1 MLLHGMRDEVRGQ
14 RMGSWTWTLT
24 FLVGPHADMYLPG
37 PPPPYFTHQ
46 RRRAAWPGE
55 ALLYVRLLANP
66 YPNPNPDTDPYQV
79 GTSADVYFTYQRR
92 GAVCVPTQDKFI
104 PPLFLIAT
112 AIVNGSHG
120 MSFAHKGGLVG
131 RALIDFVRVRVMASV
146 LVDLVRF

>member
-1 MLLHGMRDEVRGQ
+1 M
-14 RMGSWTWTLT
+14 
-24 FLVGPHADMYLPG
+24 
-37 PPPPYFTHQ
+37 
-46 RRRAAWPGE
+46 
-55 ALLYVRLLANP
+55 
-66 YPNPNPDTDPYQV
+66 
-79 GTSADVYFTYQRR
+79 
-92 GAVCVPTQDKFI
+92 PTQDKFI